1 MKAVSVSE
9 AREQFSSFINWTT
22 QNQDD
27 VIIQNRGQ
35 AKAVLIPY
43 ADYRLL
49 QIAREQQ
56 RKKEAIE
63 ELKQIAQA
71 VRSRN
76 QIMTSNEAERVAD
89 EVTREAIDSLMAQ
102 GKVIFEE

>member
-9 AREQFSSFINWTT
+9 AREQFSSFINWIA

-27 VIIQNRGQ
+27 VIIQKRGQ

-43 ADYRLL
+43 IDYRLL
-49 QIAREQQ
+49 QTAREQQ
-56 RKKEAIE
+56 RKKEAIA
-63 ELKQIAQA
+63 ELKQIAQE

-76 QIMTSNEAERVAD
+76 QTMTPDEAEQIAD
-89 EVTREAIDSLMAQ
+89 EVTREAIASLMAQ
-102 GKVIFEE
+102 EKVVFEK

>member
-1 MKAVSVSE
+1 MKTVSVSE
-9 AREQFSSFINWTT
+9 AREQFSSFINWTE

-43 ADYRLL
+43 DDYRLL
-49 QIAREQQ
+49 QTAREQQ
-56 RKKEAIE
+56 RKLDAIA
-63 ELKQIAQA
+63 ELKQIAQE

-76 QIMTSNEAERVAD
+76 PIMTPSEAD
-89 EVTREAIDSLMAQ
+89 EIADQITREAIDNLVTK
-102 GKVIFEE
+102 GKVIFEK

>member
-1 MKAVSVSE
+1 MRAVSVSE
-9 AREQFSSFINWTT
+9 AREQFSSFINWTA

-27 VIIQNRGQ
+27 VVIQSRGQ

-43 ADYRLL
+43 VDYGLL

-56 RKKEAIE
+56 RKKEALE
-63 ELKQIAQA
+63 ELKQIAQE

-76 QIMTSNEAERVAD
+76 QTITPSEAEQIAD
-89 EVTREAIDSLMAQ
+89 EVTREAIAGLMAQ
-102 GKVIFEE
+102 GNVVFEE

>member
-9 AREQFSSFINWTT
+9 AREQFSSFINWTA

-56 RKKEAIE
+56 RQKEAIE

-76 QIMTSNEAERVAD
+76 QMMTPGEAERVAD
-89 EVTREAIDSLMAQ
+89 EVTREAIDGLMAQ
-102 GKVIFEE
+102 GKVVFEE

>member
-1 MKAVSVSE
+1 MKTVSVSE
-9 AREQFSSFINWTT
+9 AREQFSSFINWAA

-27 VIIQNRGQ
+27 IIIQNRGQ

-43 ADYRLL
+43 IDYQLL

-56 RKKEAIE
+56 RKKKAIA
-63 ELKQIAQA
+63 ELKQIAQE

-76 QIMTSNEAERVAD
+76 QMVAPDEAERIAD
-89 EVTREAIDSLMAQ
+89 EVTREAIDNLVTQ
-102 GKVIFEE
+102 GKVIFEK